1 MIKGPLSFMFVVAGM
16 TAGAS
21 PLKAARPDE
30 TGQSTPRASSVAASA
45 PKGYVQA
52 GLLWTAQPAGV
63 PNHRVTPPISGTTV
77 GVAAAVGFFVAPTVA
92 LEGEVVAG
100 RAISTP
106 QQFHYNWTEDYT
118 AESRDVFLGANVR
131 WSPVAAR
138 YLELVGGGGLAIS
151 TFAERSI
158 VRTELPF
165 PGRPNVPTS
174 EPDRV
179 DTEVQLAVNGGIAV
193 PLPVSST
200 IEIVPA
206 FTFRW
211 VSRSASGQGAYFGVG
226 SYAYQFGGTVRFK
239 FD

>member
-1 MIKGPLSFMFVVAGM
+1 MIKGPLSFMVVVAGM

-21 PLKAARPDE
+21 HLQAARPDE
-30 TGQSTPRASSVAASA
+30 AAHPHLRASSVAASA

-52 GLLWTAQPAGV
+52 GLLGTAQPAGV

-77 GVAAAVGFFVAPTVA
+77 GVAAAVGFFVTPTVA
-92 LEGEVVAG
+92 VEGELVAG
-100 RAISTP
+100 RPISTP
-106 QQFHYNWTEDYT
+106 QRFSCDWFEDFT

-131 WSPVAAR
+131 WRPVAAR

-158 VRTELPF
+158 VRTDLPF
-165 PGRPNVPTS
+165 PGRPNVPTCR
-174 EPDRV
+174 PDRV
-179 DTEVQLAVNGGIAV
+179 DSEVQLAVNGGIAV
-193 PLPVSST
+193 PLPVSSR

-226 SYAYQFGGTVRFK
+226 SYAYQFGGAVRFK
-239 FD
+239 FG